1 MSKLKMILADDEPV
15 ILNGLKW
22 IVDWAG
28 LGIEIVGEA
37 QDGQQ
42 LLRLI
47 QEKQPDLIVSD
58 ICMPGLSGIDVLR
71 EMNASDK
78 PGKVIFISAHKE
90 FQYAQDALKYGALD
104 YLVKPVDT
112 TALEQVV
119 QKAVSIIR
127 NESLEERNRG
137 KLEQL
142 ERNIR
147 AKTTEELLDRLT
159 DGDRSVVAEIVQI
172 SGERPE
178 RSVTVCVAEWGRA
191 ALEQNRWQERER
203 RLIDFA
209 VTNIMGEIVRD
220 MRGSF
225 FFRKKEAF
233 CCLLA
238 IDELEQAVQAAQ
250 AIRDNVRDYLKIDLA
265 IGVGGIV
272 TGIGEAVVSY
282 KQAQEALERAY
293 FIGPGQILAYPSVQ
307 EQPVRQ
313 QVTEVQN
320 RLLQAILAG
329 WSDEEL
335 FPVVSELLHVVR
347 QASAGSKHAVV
358 SVLYSTLMRIRQE
371 LNSLGFAVESS
382 EDSAH
387 MLLERSAGLETLP
400 EVEACFNEA
409 LKDIGYQLK
418 VGLGGRELQQIRQV
432 KDYIQKHYAENIT
445 LEKISGLIY
454 MNSSYFSTFF
464 KKHTGENYKQYLTEV
479 RMKHARRLLL
489 HSELMIYEV
498 AEQVGYGN
506 ARLFSEMFRKHV
518 GQTPQE
524 FRLTKGKLAYDG
536 EQQN

>member
-1 MSKLKMILADDEPV
+1 MNKLKMILADDEPV
-15 ILNGLKW
+15 ILNGLKV
-22 IVDWAG
+22 IMDWEG
-28 LGIEIVGEA
+28 LGVEIVGEA

-42 LLRLI
+42 LLQLI
-47 QEKQPDLIVSD
+47 HEKQPDLIVSD

-71 EMNASDK
+71 EMNAADK

-90 FQYAQDALKYGALD
+90 FRFAQDALKYGALD

-112 TALEQVV
+112 AALEQVV
-119 QKAVSIIR
+119 QKAVAIIR
-127 NESLEERNRG
+127 DESLEEQNRG
-137 KLEQL
+137 KLEHL
-142 ERNIR
+142 ERNVR

-159 DGDRSVVAEIVQI
+159 DGDRSVVAEIADI
-172 SGERPE
+172 IEGRPD
-178 RSVTVCVAEWGRA
+178 RGFAVCVAEWGRA

-203 RLIDFA
+203 KLIDFA
-209 VTNIMGEIVRD
+209 VTNIMSEIVRD
-220 MRGSF
+220 MPGSF

-238 IDELEQAVQAAQ
+238 IDELDQAVQTAH
-250 AIRDNVRDYLKIDLA
+250 AIRDSVRDYLKIDLA
-265 IGVGGIV
+265 VGIGGGV
-272 TGIGEAVVSY
+272 ADIGEAVVSY

-313 QVTEVQN
+313 QVTEVQD
-320 RLLQAILAG
+320 RLLQVMLAG

-335 FPVVSELLHVVR
+335 SAVMSELLNTVR

-358 SVLYSTLMRIRQE
+358 SVLYSTLMRVRQE
-371 LNSLGFAVESS
+371 LSSLGIAAETS
-382 EDSAH
+382 EDSAR
-387 MLLERSAGLETLP
+387 MLLEKISGLETLP
-400 EVEACFNEA
+400 QVEACFSEA
-409 LKDIGYQLK
+409 LESIGHQLK
-418 VGLGGRELQQIRQV
+418 AGMGGRELLQIKQV
-432 KDYIQKHYAENIT
+432 KDYIEKHYAENIT
-445 LEKISGLIY
+445 LDKISGLIY

-489 HSELMIYEV
+489 HSELMVYEV
-498 AEQVGYGN
+498 AEQVGYSN

-524 FRLTKGKLAYDG
+524 FRLTKGKLAHDP
-536 EQQN
+536 EKQN